1 MAFKIIRDFVEKPVL
16 MILCDRSCP
25 MNATMIVEP
34 GFEDQPAVQVEF
46 LKQATSQG
54 WVLNMEHVCPA
65 HAKAEREARPRV
77 VPAMISVVR
86 N

>member
-1 MAFKIIRDFVEKPVL
+1 MFRIIRDFVEKPVL
-16 MILCDRSCP
+16 MIVCDRSCGI
-25 MNATMIVEP
+25 NATMAVDP

-54 WVLNMEHVCPA
+54 WVLNMEHVCPM
-65 HAKAEREARPRV
+65 HAKQEREAKPRV